1 MSLNSL
7 DLSYNHFGELGGIRL
22 AAGLVSRLY
31 IYIKTSVFGACIGC
45 FFDQE
50 QTFVVNKTLRVQV
63 CQCLS
68 VYVRFGINNINLK
81 YVKLPGV

>member
-7 DLSYNHFGELGGIRL
+7 DLSYNHFGELGGINL

-50 QTFVVNKTLRVQV
+50 QTFVVNKTLRAQV
-63 CQCLS
+63 
-68 VYVRFGINNINLK
+68 
-81 YVKLPGV
+81 LPMSERVCAFLVSTTLT